1 MPANRLFSRVMK
13 KSAKS
18 PVNIPPSAAQTAEVS
33 YSIGMD
39 AHAHLFLIKLR
50 IAKPTA
56 TVRVSLPVWIPGS
69 YMVREF
75 SKHLQNL
82 SAAQNGQS
90 VALEQLDKC
99 TWQLACM
106 AGKALELHYQVYAF
120 DNSVR
125 TAYLDAQRGFFNPSS
140 LCLRVHGLED
150 AGHAVQVARPAHI
163 TPKNRASYDLITPT
177 LALKVDKNGFGSY
190 WAANYDVLVDSPYLI
205 GQMWVGSFSVRGVAH
220 RFAVTG
226 APPGFDGDKLLSD
239 TQRIVE
245 AEMEF
250 WHGSKGAKTTGSAS
264 KPPFKSYLFMLNAV
278 DEGYGGL
285 EHAHSTVLIC
295 GRRDLPRRGVATSEG
310 YTTLMGLI
318 SHEYFHTWNVKR
330 LRPSEFARYQYQSEQ
345 YTQMLWFFE
354 GFTSYYDDL
363 LLRRAGLLDNA
374 GYLKLLAKTIN
385 QVLQTP
391 GRLLQSVAQSS
402 FDAWVKYYRQ
412 DENSANATV
421 SYYTKGALVALCF
434 DLALRARGC
443 TLDAVMRYLY
453 AHSGGGPI
461 AEQDFA
467 QALEA
472 ISGKSF
478 ATEITDW
485 VHGKA
490 DLPIEKL
497 LESNGI
503 SIQKESAPLAQRLGL
518 RVSEA
523 NQALVI
529 KVVLRGSLAEA
540 GGMAAGD
547 EWLACNGWRMHKLDD
562 FLLYKNAETQAAKTQ
577 KTGKIAATTRAAT
590 PQATA
595 NAITVSRD
603 KRLLQL
609 SLATPPADREQV
621 WALRVQSA
629 DKANAWLD
637 A

>member
-1 MPANRLFSRVMK
+1 MK
-13 KSAKS
+13 PTPSS
-18 PVNIPPSAAQTAEVS
+18 PRHVVAYRIET
-33 YSIGMD
+33 D
-39 AHAHLFLIKLR
+39 AHAHLYRITLR
-50 IAKPTA
+50 IASPA
-56 TVRVSLPVWIPGS
+56 ALQRLNLPVWIPGS

-75 SKHLQNL
+75 SKHLQKL
-82 SAAQNGQS
+82 SATQGRKALG
-90 VALEQLDKC
+90 LEQLDKC
-99 TWQLACM
+99 SWQVVCK
-106 AGKALELHYQVYAF
+106 AGKPLQLFYEVYAF

-140 LCLRVHGLED
+140 LCLRVEGLED
-150 AGHAVQVARPAHI
+150 QPHAVTVMRPQHI
-163 TPKNRASYDLITPT
+163 TAKNRANYDLITPT
-177 LALKVDKNGFGSY
+177 LPIKIDKNGFGSY
-190 WAANYDVLVDSPYLI
+190 LAPSYDALVDSPFEMGTFWL
-205 GQMWVGSFSVRGVAH
+205 GKFTVRGVLH
-220 RFAVTG
+220 RFAVAG

-239 TQRIVE
+239 TERIVE

-250 WHGSKGAKTTGSAS
+250 WHGSKGGAS
-264 KPPFKSYLFMLNAV
+264 TRAGKPPFKHYVFMLNVV
-278 DEGYGGL
+278 DDGYGGL

-295 GRRDLPRRGVATSEG
+295 GRRDLPRKGVATSEG

-330 LRPSEFARYQYQSEQ
+330 LRPVEFNRYQYQSEQ

-363 LLRRAGLLDNA
+363 LLRRAGLLDNS

-391 GRLLQSVAQSS
+391 GRLVQSVAQSS

-461 AEQDFA
+461 NEADFA
-467 QALEA
+467 QALLA
-472 ISGKSF
+472 VSGKDFS
-478 ATEITDW
+478 TEIANW
-485 VHGKA
+485 VHGRT
-490 DLPIEKL
+490 DLPVDKL
-497 LESNGI
+497 LTGNGI

-518 RVSEA
+518 RVHEA
-523 NQALVI
+523 NHALTV
-529 KVVLRGSLAEA
+529 KVVLRGSLAENA
-540 GGMAAGD
+540 GLAAGD
-547 EWLACNGWRMHKLDD
+547 EWLACNGWRMHKMDD
-562 FLLYKNAETQAAKTQ
+562 FLVYKNAENRSSAEVKSMGSKHKSAQQAQSNT
-577 KTGKIAATTRAAT
+577 
-590 PQATA
+590 
-595 NAITVSRD
+595 ITVSRD

-609 SLATPPADREQV
+609 SLPMPPADREQV